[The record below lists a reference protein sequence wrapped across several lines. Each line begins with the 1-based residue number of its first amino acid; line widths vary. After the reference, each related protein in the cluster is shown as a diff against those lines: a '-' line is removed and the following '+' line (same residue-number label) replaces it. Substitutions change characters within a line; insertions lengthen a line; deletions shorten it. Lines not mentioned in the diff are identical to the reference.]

1 MRIQVDNEF
10 QQVKVKDLNDQNNVE
25 MFTSSVRGR
34 KVFAAEQKI
43 RELKSR
49 IATLS
54 VLKMKVTP
62 TKIIQKY
69 INSSENMNRV
79 LNEKYGL
86 SPNEIEKSLDQA
98 KGSEHYLIFIEL
110 SEQKNYMTFWIGTI
124 RKNTEQKEKNSEKNL
139 ILVKKF

>member
-1 MRIQVDNEF
+1 ML
-10 QQVKVKDLNDQNNVE
+10 K
-25 MFTSSVRGR
+25 SSVRGG
-34 KVFAAEQKI
+34 KVFDAKQKI

-69 INSSENMNRV
+69 KNSSENMNRV

-110 SEQKNYMTFWIGTI
+110 SEQKNYITFWIGTI
-124 RKNTEQKEKNSEKNL
+124 RRNAEQNEKNSEKIL
-139 ILVKKF
+139 ILVKKFQFQLKE